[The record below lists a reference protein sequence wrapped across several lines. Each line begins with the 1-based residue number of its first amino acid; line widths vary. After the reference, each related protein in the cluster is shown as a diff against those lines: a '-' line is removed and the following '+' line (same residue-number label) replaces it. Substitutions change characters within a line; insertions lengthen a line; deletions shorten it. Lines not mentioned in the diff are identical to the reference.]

1 MGKVSS
7 FEKLAFWALVGI
19 ISVFFAEVISGST
32 PYPYFTAPGW
42 LIVFPVY
49 ALHTVVLGTIVLK
62 YGKPTLYALYPAGM
76 IFGMYETYITK
87 VVWGGAEWGSNGP
100 SVFGI
105 YLIPF
110 FLVVLFW
117 HPFMSFIIPLTLSE
131 ASLTRSRGMLSYLPE
146 RITSLFSTPEKAK
159 KSLIYGTV
167 LFGLMGMFNLDVLS
181 CLLSSLSSAFFVL
194 IGVLLWR
201 RYMLRRGRTLGDYLP
216 GKVGFSIAL
225 VLLLLFY
232 LFSTFSFK
240 PEYLPPA
247 PVHLFT
253 FLIYALL
260 FLLLWK
266 NLKVSRRERPRRFK
280 FPFAVSTK
288 FIVILI
294 FIFAAT
300 TTIEALIPLRLLIFA
315 FFLVVETII
324 GFVFVYYSIRHAVG
338 SRGILRRS
346 TGQHF

>member
-7 FEKLAFWALVGI
+7 FEKLAFWVVVGI

-32 PYPYFTAPGW
+32 PYPYFTAAGW

-62 YGKPTLYALYPAGM
+62 YGKPTLYTLYPAGM

-105 YLIPF
+105 SLIPF

-131 ASLTRSRGMLSYLPE
+131 ASLTHSRGMLSYLPS
-146 RITSLFSTPEKAK
+146 RINSLFSTPQKAK
-159 KSLIYGTV
+159 RSLIYGAI
-167 LFGLMGMFNLDVLS
+167 LFGLMGMFNLDALS

-194 IGVLLWR
+194 IVVLLWR
-201 RYMLRRGRTLGDYLP
+201 RYILSRGRTLGDYLP
-216 GKVGFSIAL
+216 GRVGFSIVL
-225 VLLLLFY
+225 FLLLIFY
-232 LFSTFSFK
+232 LFSTFNFK
-240 PEYLPPA
+240 PEYLPPV

-266 NLKVSRRERPRRFK
+266 NLKVSRGEGPKGFR
-280 FPFAVSTK
+280 FPFAISTK
-288 FIVILI
+288 FSLMLI
-294 FIFAAT
+294 FIFATT
-300 TTIEALIPLRLLIFA
+300 TTIEALFSLRLLIFA
-315 FFLVVETII
+315 FFLVVETVI
-324 GFVFVYYSIRHAVG
+324 GFIFVYYSIRYALRS
-338 SRGILRRS
+338 SRIPRRG
-346 TGQHF
+346 TEQRF

>member
-1 MGKVSS
+1 MGRVPPL
-7 FEKLAFWALVGI
+7 EKIAFWSLAGI

-105 YLIPF
+105 YIVPF

-131 ASLTRSRGMLSYLPE
+131 ASLTHSRGMLSYLPP
-146 RITSLFSTPEKAK
+146 RLNSLFSTPKRAK
-159 KSLIYGTV
+159 RTLLYGAV
-167 LFGLMGMFNLDVLS
+167 ILGLMGMFNLDPIN

-194 IGVLLWR
+194 ALVLLWR
-201 RYMLRRGRTLGDYLP
+201 RYMLGRRRALGDYLP
-216 GKVGFSIAL
+216 GKAGFSIAL
-225 VLLLLFY
+225 VLLILFY
-232 LFSTFSFK
+232 ISTALGYNT
-240 PEYLPPA
+240 EYLPPA

-266 NLKVSRRERPRRFK
+266 NLKVSRGERPRKFK
-280 FPFAVSTK
+280 FPIAVSTK
-288 FIVILI
+288 SVVKLILI
-294 FIFAAT
+294 FSAT
-300 TTIEALIPLRLLIFA
+300 TTVEALIPLRLLIFA
-315 FFLVVETII
+315 FFLVLESII
-324 GFVFVYYSIRHAVG
+324 GLLLVYYSLRHALG
-338 SRGILRRS
+338 SRGILRRG